1 MTMLIL
7 VAEDE
12 TVLADDLC
20 ETFEEAGFAVEGPH
34 AAISAAMLACQKARP
49 DLVVLD
55 VRLNDGEAY
64 ELAQK
69 LLDDQVRVIFHSD
82 AADHGDVAA
91 RFPEVPRLLKPSPPA
106 DVLRAVKQV
115 LGSDCA

>member
-1 MTMLIL
+1 MALRIL

-12 TVLADDLC
+12 VVLADDLC
-20 ETFEEAGFAVEGPH
+20 DTFEEAGFEVEGPH
-34 AAISAAMLACQKARP
+34 AGISAAMLACQKARP

-69 LLDDQVRVIFHSD
+69 LLDDKVRVIFHSD
-82 AADHGDVAA
+82 LGDHGEVAA
-91 RFPEVPRLLKPSPPA
+91 RFPEVPRIIKPSPPA
-106 DVLRAVKQV
+106 DVLRTVKQV
-115 LGSDCA
+115 LGED